1 LKINTKDIFIISS
14 IILIMNARTSVLA
27 LLAVEPRSISDVA
40 RRLPFSSHTI
50 YKAIEALK
58 ASHLIEKRRDGK
70 GIEIRLTS
78 NYGPTIVGRLV
89 LKSISHGVDPE
100 ETLRP
105 ATIEVWGQL
114 TERRTLG
121 ELEAGSGL
129 SYHRVHRSLQTL
141 LALGVVRKHSRRPLT
156 ISRVVGHPIG
166 ELLDGL
172 LDEPQVEVTSLA
184 SSTSPVNVHFLPPGS
199 LERILHD
206 RPDKGFY
213 ITGADFQTQGDGRID
228 IYLSS
233 SGGSSLEDFFLRL
246 LETPEGV
253 EDLCPQIVAS
263 GQLDYGRLVDL
274 ALEKKLA
281 NVVGV
286 YLDVLG
292 QMGLDVP
299 EWALDALRVN
309 VSSSTPVF
317 PAWEE
322 RLPEEERREELEE
335 AWCVDLRLDLGAL
348 AHGVRAL

>member
-1 LKINTKDIFIISS
+1 
-14 IILIMNARTSVLA
+14 MNARTSVLA
-27 LLAVEPRSISDVA
+27 LLAVEPRSISEVV
-40 RRLPFSSHTI
+40 RRLPYSSHTI
-50 YKAIEALK
+50 YKAVEILK
-58 ASHLIEKRRDGK
+58 ASRLIEKRRDGK
-70 GIEIRLTS
+70 GIEVRLAS
-78 NYGPTIVGRLV
+78 DYGPTIIGRLV

-114 TERRTLG
+114 TERRTLE

-129 SYHRVHRSLQTL
+129 SYHRVHRALQTL
-141 LALGVVRKHSRRPLT
+141 LSLGVVRKLSRRPLT
-156 ISRVVGHPIG
+156 ISRVEDHPLG

-172 LDEPQVEVTSLA
+172 IDDPQVEVTSLA

-199 LERILHD
+199 LERILRD
-206 RPDKGFY
+206 GPEKGFY
-213 ITGADFQTQGDGRID
+213 ITGADFQTKGDGRID

-233 SGGSSLEDFFLRL
+233 SEGSSLEDFFLRL
-246 LETPEGV
+246 LGTPEGV

-263 GQLDYGRLVDL
+263 GQLDYERLVDL
-274 ALEKKLA
+274 TIEKRLA

-292 QMGLDVP
+292 QTGLDVP
-299 EWALDALRVN
+299 EWVLDALRVN

-317 PAWEE
+317 PGWED
-322 RLPEEERREELEE
+322 RLPEEERRDELEE
-335 AWCVDLRLDLGAL
+335 EWSVDLRLDLSAL

>member
-1 LKINTKDIFIISS
+1 
-14 IILIMNARTSVLA
+14 MNARTSVLA
-27 LLAVEPRSISDVA
+27 LLAVEPRSISEVA
-40 RRLPFSSHTI
+40 RRLPYSSHTI

-58 ASHLIEKRRDGK
+58 ASGLIEKRRDGK
-70 GIEIRLTS
+70 GIEVRLAS
-78 NYGPTIVGRLV
+78 NYGPSIVGRLV
-89 LKSISHGVDPE
+89 LKSLSHGVDPE

-105 ATIEVWGQL
+105 NTIEVWGQL
-114 TERRTLG
+114 TEPRTLE

-129 SYHRVHRSLQTL
+129 SYHRVHRSLGAL
-141 LALGVVRKHSRRPLT
+141 LSLGVVKKLSRRPLT
-156 ISRVVGHPIG
+156 LSRVEDHPLG

-172 LDEPQVEVTSLA
+172 LDEPRMEGTSLA
-184 SSTSPVNVHFLPPGS
+184 SSTAPVNVHFLPPGS
-199 LERILHD
+199 LERVLHD
-206 RPDKGFY
+206 GSAKGFY
-213 ITGADFQTQGDGRID
+213 ITGADFQTLGDGRVD

-233 SGGSSLEDFFLRL
+233 SEGSSLEDFFLRL
-246 LETPEGV
+246 LERPEGV

-263 GQLDYGRLVDL
+263 GQLDYERLVDL
-274 ALEKKLA
+274 ALEKRLA

-292 QMGLDVP
+292 QIGLDVP
-299 EWALDALRVN
+299 EWALDTLRDN

-317 PAWEE
+317 PGWEE